1 MKLLLTIELAVNLF
15 AYDECAYNLKML
27 NEQMQKGIISAKEAD
42 RISEKYYVDMG
53 IIYNTDALVKCDKSM
68 HETILKSRAILNQRK
83 EFLKWL
89 ANKY

>member
-1 MKLLLTIELAVNLF
+1 
-15 AYDECAYNLKML
+15 
-27 NEQMQKGIISAKEAD
+27 
-42 RISEKYYVDMG
+42 
-53 IIYNTDALVKCDKSM
+53 M